1 MAKNVRR
8 HMAKVQLSIAAGALG
23 LLAGV
28 GLGKGT
34 APAQVDADPA
44 AHNVITI
51 NGTNIRDGSVKFKD
65 LDKRNIQKFLYLK
78 PTVNKLF
85 RKERAFASDIFAK
98 LNASDALII
107 KNLADF
113 TVKLEQADSRFV
125 NGDGSVFTGSQLV
138 NDTKETLL
146 TVPNTLRVEASTPD
160 QGKNATLTLTNL
172 ASVEVEYASN
182 APAQGGGT
190 QHGNLAPG
198 NSTAILIGLLTPATV
213 QVIPGAGD
221 GGGVHTFTF
230 TAYGETGG
238 QVQVVGQ
245 ALSR

>member
-1 MAKNVRR
+1 MAKHVRR

-34 APAQVDADPA
+34 PPAQVGAEPA

-51 NGTNIRDGSVKFKD
+51 NGSNIRDGSVKFKD
-65 LDKRNIQKFLYLK
+65 LDKGSFQKFVYLK
-78 PTVNKLF
+78 ANINKLF
-85 RKERAFASDIFAK
+85 LKRQAAAGVFAK
-98 LNASDALII
+98 LEASDALII
-107 KNLADF
+107 KMINGLDS
-113 TVKLEQADSRFV
+113 KLGEVDSRFV

-146 TVPNTLRVEASTPD
+146 TVPNTLKVEASTTD
-160 QGKNATLTLTNL
+160 GGKNATLTLTNL
-172 ASVEVEYASN
+172 ATVEFTFAST
-182 APAQGGGT
+182 APATQGNDT

-198 NSTAILIGLLTPATV
+198 NSTAILIGLLQPATV
-213 QVIPGAGD
+213 QIIPGAGD

-230 TAYGETGG
+230 TAYGEAGG

>member
-1 MAKNVRR
+1 MAKHVRR

-28 GLGKGT
+28 GLGKGA
-34 APAQVDADPA
+34 APTQVEADPA

-51 NGTNIRDGSVKFKD
+51 NGSNIRDGSVKFKD
-65 LDKRNIQKFLYLK
+65 LDKHNLQKFIYLK
-78 PTVNKLF
+78 NSVNKLF
-85 RKERAFASDIFAK
+85 LKRAFAADIFAK
-98 LNASDALII
+98 LDASDALVI
-107 KNLADF
+107 KMINDI
-113 TVKLEQADSRFV
+113 TIKLNGLDSRFV

-146 TVPNTLRVEASTPD
+146 TVPNTLKVEASTPD
-160 QGKNATLTLTNL
+160 AGKNATLTLTNL

-182 APAQGGGT
+182 APNAQGSGT

-198 NSTAILIGLLTPATV
+198 GSAAILIGLLTPATV

-230 TAYGETGG
+230 TAYGETAG